1 MIEKAGTE
9 QVPAFFG
16 CAREPFSLPLP
27 YKIEGQKPLEQ
38 TSGTGGTYNMSR
50 EELERCIE
58 AWGKD
63 LYSFCCQL
71 TKGRQE
77 ADDLYQDTFLKMVEL
92 ENRLDV
98 KSNPKGYLL
107 SVAVNLWKNRRRKYA
122 WRLRITG
129 PVVSVEDAAT
139 ELPDREPSAEE
150 RMISR
155 EEKELVQGAVRDL
168 PDKYRLPV
176 LLFYMEEIK
185 ISGIAKILGIPEG
198 TVKSRLYKA
207 KKLLKKELE
216 VVLNEK
222 RS

>member
-1 MIEKAGTE
+1 
-9 QVPAFFG
+9 
-16 CAREPFSLPLP
+16 
-27 YKIEGQKPLEQ
+27 
-38 TSGTGGTYNMSR
+38 MSR

-71 TKGRQE
+71 TKSRQE

-92 ENRLDV
+92 GDRLDV

-107 SVAVNLWKNRRRKYA
+107 SVAVNLWKNRQRKYA
-122 WRLRITG
+122 WRARITG
-129 PVVSVEDAAT
+129 PLISVEDAAT
-139 ELPDREPSAEE
+139 ELPSRESSAEE

-155 EEKELVQGAVRDL
+155 EERELVRKAVEGL
-168 PDKYRLPV
+168 PDRYRLPV
-176 LLFYMEEIK
+176 LLFYMEEQK
-185 ISGIAKILGIPEG
+185 ISEIAEILGTPEG

>member
-1 MIEKAGTE
+1 
-9 QVPAFFG
+9 
-16 CAREPFSLPLP
+16 
-27 YKIEGQKPLEQ
+27 
-38 TSGTGGTYNMSR
+38 MSR

-71 TKGRQE
+71 TKSRQE

-92 ENRLDV
+92 GDRLDV

-122 WRLRITG
+122 WRARITG
-129 PVVSVEDAAT
+129 PVASVEDAAT
-139 ELPDREPSAEE
+139 ELPSAEPSAEAQ
-150 RMISR
+150 MISR
-155 EEKELVQGAVRDL
+155 EERELVRKAVGGL
-168 PDKYRLPV
+168 PEKYRLPV
-176 LLFYMEEIK
+176 LLFYMEEQK
-185 ISGIAKILGIPEG
+185 ISGIAEILGIPEG